1 MAYIPPHKRHSKDS
15 ERPSPTPELLVP
27 QSKRNFNLR
36 SSQHNLVRSGKIVY
50 ADQAISRWCAV
61 GLDDCNQFPCSVH
74 LEPVS
79 VELVGRRTGEKPL
92 VMVNSNPA
100 KENEEV
106 RNNISISPWE
116 YVAENVWPD
125 LLSSYEIL
133 RSKMECENLEELK
146 PTLVA
151 RFGKILFSGSPSCG
165 LESVVKDQVAETTLR
180 QLRKS
185 FYTNIPSSYMENIV
199 SGVVPKIGFDL
210 IDEKE
215 VFHVKMSD
223 SSRPDST
230 ISCKCGVK
238 EDKTLELYKV
248 ELNQVRQMVV
258 DVSCVHKNLDLR
270 LMLCT
275 KRILTALTDDEMHS
289 IKNLINSAV
298 LDPEVKGGLRWPLGK
313 SHSGDGYSVVGVWHT
328 TAREYKS
335 PSLRLK
341 VRHADRFDFKT
352 ATGEATI
359 EVVLKLKRI
368 ISDLQEMKVETDSI
382 LEVFKDN
389 LKLIWDHFLCSDP
402 FLA

>member
-215 VFHVKMSD
+215 VFHVK
-223 SSRPDST
+223 
-230 ISCKCGVK
+230 
-238 EDKTLELYKV
+238 V

-368 ISDLQEMKVETDSI
+368 ISDLQVDA
-382 LEVFKDN
+382 V
-389 LKLIWDHFLCSDP
+389 
-402 FLA
+402 